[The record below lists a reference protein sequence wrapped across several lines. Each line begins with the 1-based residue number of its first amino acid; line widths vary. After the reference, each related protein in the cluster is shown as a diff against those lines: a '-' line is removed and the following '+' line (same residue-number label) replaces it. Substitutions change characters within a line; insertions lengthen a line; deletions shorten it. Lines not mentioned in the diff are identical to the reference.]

1 MKKMSIGLDVQLV
14 EQWRSIHANNLR
26 LNPPQRN
33 IGAGLVRFLCAPHQN
48 CRRNDSI
55 NRVLQSSSPTFSFR
69 FTKCDSGSR
78 TIIRRTEQ
86 RAQRRGTAMIWDAV
100 QSKEIRED
108 NESRKKST
116 KRYPASHGLVE
127 TLGFCTVLKLHD
139 APDGRTGKSVK
150 RRRRRCGQEKPCLS
164 LPWH

>member
-1 MKKMSIGLDVQLV
+1 MSISLDVQFV
-14 EQWRSIHANNLR
+14 EQCFWRSIHAKNPC

-33 IGAGLVRFLCAPHQN
+33 IVAVVRFLCAPHQN
-48 CRRNDSI
+48 WRRNDSI
-55 NRVLQSSSPTFSFR
+55 NRVLQSSSSTLSFR

-78 TIIRRTEQ
+78 TIIRRKER
-86 RAQRRGTAMIWDAV
+86 RARRRETAMILDAV

-116 KRYPASHGLVE
+116 KRYPASRGLVE
-127 TLGFCTVLKLHD
+127 SLGFCSVLEIHD

-150 RRRRRCGQEKPCLS
+150 RNRDVNRSWEKPCLP
-164 LPWH
+164 LP